1 MNIPDINTILCRN
14 NLCDSIRN
22 FLVDFEKNKNDLTKK
37 RGIYLYG
44 APGCGKTTFIK
55 NLLKDMNY
63 DSLIYNAGDI
73 RNKGVIENITKN
85 NMTDVNVMSCFYA
98 KKQNIAI
105 IMDEIDGMNSG
116 DKGGLNTLIKLIRP
130 KKTKK
135 QKTEDIAKSPIIC
148 ISNYHSDK
156 KIKELMKVCEVFEIG
171 KIMPT
176 HISSLLKLTLP
187 NLPITYV
194 EYISAHTQGDLRRL
208 EQIHN
213 ICAYHLTANEE
224 LPSLDVL
231 HVILHPKTFNE
242 DTKQTVNNLFKQP
255 YAIEDH
261 LTIMNETDRTIVGLL
276 WHENIIDVLNSISK
290 NSNNTEA
297 LTELYLKFL
306 ENICFADYIDRITF
320 QKQIWQFNELSSLI
334 KTFYNSKILH
344 EYYNENNIPK
354 TTELTDIRFTKV
366 LTKYSTEYNNSVF
379 IQTLCQKIGMDKKDM
394 FVFFRNIINNE
405 EEYNMTE
412 LFDTYN
418 LNKLDINRITR
429 YLDKHTSEN
438 KSNAGVLFEDMDDN
452 DISDDMN
459 DISLII

>member
-1 MNIPDINTILCRN
+1 MNIPDINTILSRN
-14 NLCDSIRN
+14 EVYNGIRA
-22 FLVDFEKNKNDLTKK
+22 FLLDFEQNKNDLTKK
-37 RGIYLYG
+37 RGIYIYG

-55 NLLKDMNY
+55 NLLQDMNY
-63 DSLIYNAGDI
+63 DSLMYDAGDI

-98 KKQNIAI
+98 RKQSIAI

-171 KIMPT
+171 KIMP
-176 HISSLLKLTLP
+176 HQVVEILKITLP
-187 NLPITYV
+187 KMPKKYMN
-194 EYISAHTQGDLRRL
+194 YISKHSQGDLRRL

-213 ICAYHLTANEE
+213 ICRYHLNANEE
-224 LPSLDVL
+224 LPPIDVL
-231 HVILHPKTFNE
+231 NVILHPKTFNE
-242 DTKQTVNNLFKQP
+242 DTKQTVINLFKQP

-261 LTIMNETDRTIVGLL
+261 INIMNETDRTIVGLL
-276 WHENIIDVLNSISK
+276 WHENIIDVLDNSD
-290 NSNNTEA
+290 NDHEA
-297 LTELYLKFL
+297 VTDLYVRFL

-334 KTFYNSKILH
+334 KTFYNSNILH
-344 EYYNENNIPK
+344 DYYRGNKIIKP
-354 TTELTDIRFTKV
+354 TEITDIRFTKV

-379 IQTLCQKIGMDKKDM
+379 IQNLCQKIGMDKKDM
-394 FVFFRNIINNE
+394 FVFFHSIVKRE
-405 EEYNMTE
+405 EDCDMAAI
-412 LFDTYN
+412 FDTYD

-438 KSNAGVLFEDMDDN
+438 KSIAGISFGDMDDN
-452 DISDDMN
+452 YMSDMN
-459 DISLII
+459 EIDAI